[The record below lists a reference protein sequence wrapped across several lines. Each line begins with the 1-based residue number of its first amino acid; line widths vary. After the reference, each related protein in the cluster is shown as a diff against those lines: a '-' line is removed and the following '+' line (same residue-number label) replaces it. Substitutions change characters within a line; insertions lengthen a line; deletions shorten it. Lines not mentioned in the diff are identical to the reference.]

1 MIDLIR
7 DNLERIHELCRQH
20 HVCKLEVFGSAAD
33 GRYREDE
40 SDLDFIVEFGKLPS
54 GGLGKAFFGL
64 LYALETLFGVPVD
77 LLALKPEYDINPYF
91 RQEIERTRQVIH
103 DDTRQGA
110 PA

>member
-7 DNLERIHELCRQH
+7 DNLEKIHELCRQH
-20 HVCKLEVFGSAAD
+20 HVRKLEVFGSAAD
-33 GRYREDE
+33 GRYREGE
-40 SDLDFIVEFGKLPS
+40 SDLDFIVEFETLEP
-54 GGLGKAFFGL
+54 GGLGRAFFDL
-64 LYALETLFGVPVD
+64 LRALEALFGVHVD

-103 DDTRQGA
+103 EDTRQGV